1 MATRCYRSIDIVH
14 AGSPLSGFGSTQRGG
29 RYNRKNTFEA
39 YYVARSRRTALLEVG
54 AIASVR
60 GVVHAVSGRALLTVD
75 VRLRNVLDLRDP
87 SVRAHL
93 GVSLSDLYAP
103 WLTEQTN
110 RRFPLTQRIGE
121 AARRE
126 RFEAILAPSDA
137 DKPDG
142 WNLVV
147 IPETM
152 MRGSRVS
159 STTLSPGRLPFVP
172 EILRGRM

>member
-1 MATRCYRSIDIVH
+1 MSAKCYRSIDITW

-39 YYVARSRRTALLEVG
+39 YYVSGLRRTALLEVG
-54 AIASVR
+54 AIAGVH

-75 VRLRNVLDLRDP
+75 IRLRKVLDLRDA
-87 SVRAHL
+87 SVRAYL
-93 GVSLSDLYAP
+93 GVSLADLYAP
-103 WLTEQTN
+103 WLTEQNN

-121 AARRE
+121 AARSE

-142 WNLVV
+142 WNLAI

-152 MRGSRVS
+152 VRGSSVS
-159 STTLSPGRLPFVP
+159 STTLSPGSLPFAP
-172 EILRGRM
+172 ETLRGRM